1 MVANFEC
8 QSSARAHGTAIDEQ
22 STGAANLHVTRSL
35 GARESQPLAHHIEQ
49 KFVRFDLD
57 FLQPAVQ
64 GERDWDQLC
73 FGCSAHWFR
82 HEFSSSI
89 RRLSHRAQKS
99 PLQKNSN
106 DVLFVRSEEHTSEL
120 Q

>member
-49 KFVRFDLD
+49 KCVRFDLD

-89 RRLSHRAQKS
+89 RRLS
-99 PLQKNSN
+99 PP
-106 DVLFVRSEEHTSEL
+106 RSEKPASKEHQRCALYSPASRANR
-120 Q
+120 